1 MKKGLRTTIP
11 HYSYKQ
17 KNAPEKT
24 IYKRLAIISGLTLV
38 LIIAI
43 WYWGTTFINI
53 LGFLGTEE
61 DTSDSN
67 IGIELPLRQPIIE
80 DLPEFTSKENIPLSG
95 SVNPEVKLTL
105 FVNCI
110 QASETT
116 SDAGGKFIFVNV
128 SLKDGLNL
136 IKIIAQRSDETKED
150 TVLITLDKVKPKVV
164 ISSPKNGESFDESVS
179 SITIKGLAEPDAT
192 VFVNLI
198 QAIVDN
204 NGNFTYQLSIS
215 KGENKIEVKA
225 TDQAGNSDTAK
236 ITITKTK

>member
-1 MKKGLRTTIP
+1 MILV
-11 HYSYKQ
+11 
-17 KNAPEKT
+17 
-24 IYKRLAIISGLTLV
+24 LAI
-38 LIIAI
+38 
-43 WYWGTTFINI
+43 WFWGTTFINI

-67 IGIELPLRQPIIE
+67 IGIELPLREPIIE
-80 DLPEFTSKENIPLSG
+80 DLPEFTSKENISLSG

-105 FVNCI
+105 FVNGI

-116 SDAGGKFIFVNV
+116 SDVGGKFTFVNV

-136 IKIIAQRSDETKED
+136 VKIMAQRSDETKED
-150 TVLITLDKVKPKVV
+150 TVLITLDKVKPKIVV
-164 ISSPKNGESFDESVS
+164 SSPKIGETFDESVS

-198 QAIVDN
+198 QATVDS

-215 KGENKIEVKA
+215 PGENKIEVKA
-225 TDQAGNSDTAK
+225 ADQAGNTSIVKMTV
-236 ITITKTK
+236 TKTK